1 VVVVVV
7 VVVGKER
14 DVVDDQFKPRV
25 ELDFL
30 VVCGSE

>member
-7 VVVGKER
+7 RKDC
-14 DVVDDQFKPRV
+14 DVVDDQFQPRV

-30 VVCGSE
+30 VVGGSE